1 MPNIL
6 VIESSPRGA
15 QSITRQVTANVVA
28 KLKKQHPG
36 AKVTERDLS
45 ARPLPHLEDITINAY
60 YTPAETRSD
69 ALKQAVKLSD
79 ETVDELLANDIVV
92 IGAPM
97 WNFGI
102 PSVLKAWIDHITRAG
117 RTFRFGAAGPEGLV
131 TNKKAI
137 VVVAAGGVY
146 ASGPAAQMD
155 NVTPY
160 LRTIL
165 NFIGITDITF
175 IRAEGIAKGEAAVKD
190 ALAQADAA
198 SEDAVKHA
206 A

>member
-137 VVVAAGGVY
+137 VVVAADGVY